1 MTLDELKTLLR
12 DAKENEEYAKN
23 YRLKVESQIINHPD
37 VVDRL
42 KAEGAVTVEG
52 VTITCGYTRTWD
64 QDKLAALNA
73 HIKDDFFPFRKEYV
87 EDRKQA
93 RACEREFPFL
103 WEKIRDALTLGE
115 KKPSVTI
122 KEKTTN
128 E

>member
-1 MTLDELKTLLR
+1 MTLDELKTQLSA
-12 DAKENEEYAKN
+12 AKAAETACKDFRIE
-23 YRLKVESQIINHPD
+23 VESQIINHPD
-37 VVDRL
+37 IVDKL

-52 VTITCGYTRTWD
+52 VTITCGYTRKWD

-73 HIKDDFFPFRKEYV
+73 YIKDDFFPFRREYV
-87 EDRKQA
+87 EDRKA
-93 RACEREFPFL
+93 TRECETQYPEL

>member
-1 MTLDELKTLLR
+1 MTLEELKIKLGA
-12 DAKENEEYAKN
+12 AKAAEAACKDFRVE
-23 YRLKVESQIINHPD
+23 VESQIINHPD
-37 VVDRL
+37 VADKL

-52 VTITCGYTRTWD
+52 VTITCGYTRKWD

-73 HIKDDFFPFRKEYV
+73 YIKDDFFPFRREYV
-87 EDRKQA
+87 EDRKA
-93 RACEREFPFL
+93 TRECETQYPEL

-115 KKPSVTI
+115 KKPSVSI

>member
-1 MTLDELKTLLR
+1 MTLDELKRALR
-12 DAKENEEYAKN
+12 FAKLQEESSKQA
-23 YRLKVESQIINHPD
+23 RVEIEHAIINHPD
-37 VVDRL
+37 ISDKL

-52 VTITCGYTRTWD
+52 VTITWD
-64 QDKLAALNA
+64 QDKLAALNQY
-73 HIKDDFFPFRKEYV
+73 IKDDFFPFRREYV
-87 EDRKQA
+87 EDRKA
-93 RACEREFPFL
+93 TRECETQYPEL

>member
-1 MTLDELKTLLR
+1 MTIGELKALLR
-12 DAKENEEYAKN
+12 DAKVNEENAKN
-23 YRLKVESQIINHPD
+23 YRITVESHIINHPD
-37 VVDRL
+37 VTDKL

-52 VTITCGYTRTWD
+52 VTITCGYTRKWD

-73 HIKDDFFPFRKEYV
+73 FIKDDFFPFRREYV
-87 EDRKQA
+87 EDRKQT
-93 RACEREFPFL
+93 RECEKEFPEL

>member
-1 MTLDELKTLLR
+1 MTLEELKIKLSA
-12 DAKENEEYAKN
+12 AKSAEAACKDFRIE
-23 YRLKVESQIINHPD
+23 VESQIINHPD
-37 VVDRL
+37 VVDNL

-52 VTITCGYTRTWD
+52 VTITCGYTRKWD

-73 HIKDDFFPFRKEYV
+73 HIRDEFFPFRREYV
-87 EDRKQA
+87 EDRKA
-93 RACEREFPFL
+93 TRECETQYPEL

-122 KEKTTN
+122 KEKPTN